1 MDTFARF
8 RLKQLKRG
16 PVELCN
22 TTPRISHRID
32 GHSALATISD
42 AECLSLLY
50 WQAPFQRTP
59 L

>member
-8 RLKQLKRG
+8 RLKAAKTRPG
-16 PVELCN
+16 RLCN
-22 TTPRISHRID
+22 TTLRISHWID
-32 GHSALATISD
+32 GHSALATISG